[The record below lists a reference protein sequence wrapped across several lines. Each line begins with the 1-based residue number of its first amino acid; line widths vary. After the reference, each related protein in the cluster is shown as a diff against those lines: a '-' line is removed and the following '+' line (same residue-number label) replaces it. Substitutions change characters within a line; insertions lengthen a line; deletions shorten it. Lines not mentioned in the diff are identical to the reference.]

1 MARADMLIG
10 LSEIL
15 SVLALVGFSAVT
27 LWLLARPAARMAE
40 LMPAPQLLT
49 LAAAATALWCAALA
63 LFAPGSSQAM
73 VAQALRDLAMLGWL
87 GATFWSA
94 TAPMSRPLRLIV
106 RMLATICALTL
117 ALGAVAHLRAGT
129 AAEAWMA
136 PTLVFAAMIV
146 AIGGLLIVDS
156 GVRHA
161 RAGLRMPVMAVAG
174 GFAML
179 WAYELNVQLIGA
191 LTGKT
196 ASTLIQLLPAVVLL
210 ILPTY
215 VVAAMDV
222 GRERMQ
228 LSRTAA
234 MRTLIL
240 LAAAAYL
247 VVIGLTGAIARLVGG
262 DYAQLAQAASL
273 VAALG
278 TGGLLIASARARAW
292 LSVTIT
298 KHFFEHR
305 YDYRAE
311 WMRFTA
317 TLGQGAKGEGDEED
331 RNLYRRVAR
340 ALAELTG
347 SPGARL
353 MLPGAAGGFRVAEQW
368 HWPVDG
374 EADDAT
380 LSLRSAF
387 MLQETR
393 HIVDL
398 DAQRR
403 GAAGVKRASE
413 GAAGEDLAIP
423 DWLLADPRAWV
434 VVPILHFQRMIA
446 VVVLH
451 RPPVSRALDW
461 EDLDVLRIAGQQAAS
476 YLAESQSQQA
486 LSEARRFDEF
496 NRRFAFIMHDIKNL
510 ASQIGLLARNAE
522 RHADN
527 PDFRADMTQTLKISS
542 ERLSDL
548 LVRLSP
554 RERGPAAE
562 AGRTLVEPILND
574 IAAEARPRR
583 ALFVG
588 CQTGLAA
595 WADAASLRQIVQHLV
610 ANAIDA
616 SAADSPVQVVAVAE
630 QGRVRIDVID
640 QGVGMTRGFIR
651 DELFKPFV
659 STKDGGFGLGAFEAL
674 QIAQAMGGAIDVES
688 EPGKGSSFTLWLPLA
703 DAHAGTGDAAPM
715 MKVASK

>member
-1 MARADMLIG
+1 MTALAG
-10 LSEIL
+10 LSQLL
-15 SVLALVGFSAVT
+15 STLALAGFAGVT
-27 LWLLARPAARMAE
+27 LWLLLRPRARMAA
-40 LMPAPQLLT
+40 LMPAPQRLT
-49 LAAAATALWCAALA
+49 MAAGATMLWCAGV
-63 LFAPGSSQAM
+63 FAFSSGSSQALA
-73 VAQALRDLAMLGWL
+73 VQPLRDLAMLGWL

-94 TAPMSRPLRLIV
+94 GAPMSRPLRLIL
-106 RMLATICALTL
+106 RMLVTICVLTL
-117 ALGAVAHLRAGT
+117 VLGVAAHLRAGA
-129 AAEAWMA
+129 AAEPWMA
-136 PTLVFAAMIV
+136 PTLTFAAMVI
-146 AIGGLLIVDS
+146 AAGGLLIVDG

-161 RAGLRMPVMAVAG
+161 SAGQRMPVMAVAG

-191 LTGKT
+191 LTGQT
-196 ASTLIQLLPAVVLL
+196 ATTLIELLPAVVLL
-210 ILPTY
+210 TLPTY
-215 VVAAMDV
+215 VVAAMDL

-234 MRTLIL
+234 MRTLL
-240 LAAAAYL
+240 LLGGAAYL
-247 VVIGLTGAIARLVGG
+247 ILLGLSGAVARMVGG
-262 DYAQLAQAASL
+262 DYAVLAQAISL
-273 VAALG
+273 VVALG
-278 TGGLLIASARARAW
+278 AGGLLLASARARAW
-292 LSVTIT
+292 LSVMIS

-305 YDYRAE
+305 YDYRTE

-317 TLGQGAKGEGDEED
+317 TLGQGGGEDD
-331 RNLYRRVAR
+331 RNLHRRVAK

-347 SPGARL
+347 SPGAML
-353 MLPGAAGGFRVAEQW
+353 MLPDASGGFRVAEQW
-368 HWPVDG
+368 HWPG
-374 EADDAT
+374 GIEEEAT

-403 GAAGVKRASE
+403 GRS
-413 GAAGEDLAIP
+413 GEDLAIP
-423 DWLLADPRAWV
+423 DWLIADDRAWV
-434 VVPILHFQRMIA
+434 VVPVLHFQRMIA
-446 VVVLH
+446 VAVLH
-451 RPPVSRALDW
+451 RPAVSRALDW

-522 RHADN
+522 RHADK
-527 PDFRADMTQTLKISS
+527 PDFRADMVQTLKISAG
-542 ERLSDL
+542 RLSDL

-562 AGRTLVEPILND
+562 AGRILVEPVLND

-588 CQTGLAA
+588 CQAGLAA
-595 WADAASLRQIVQHLV
+595 WGDAGSIRQIVQHLV

-616 SAADSPVQVVAVAE
+616 SEADTPVQLVAVAE
-630 QGRVRIDVID
+630 QGRARIDVID
-640 QGVGMTRGFIR
+640 QGRGMTRSFIR

-659 STKDGGFGLGAFEAL
+659 STKEAGFGLGAFEAL
-674 QIAQAMGGAIDVES
+674 QIARAMGGTIEVAS
-688 EPGKGSSFTLWLPLA
+688 EPGKGSNFTLWLPLA
-703 DAHAGTGDAAPM
+703 DAQDAAGIDARM